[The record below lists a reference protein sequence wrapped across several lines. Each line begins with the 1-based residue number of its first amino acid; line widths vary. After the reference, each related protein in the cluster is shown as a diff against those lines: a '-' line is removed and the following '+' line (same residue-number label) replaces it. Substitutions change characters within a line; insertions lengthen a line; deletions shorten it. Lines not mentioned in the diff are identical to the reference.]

1 MPWPGGRGGLDLPP
15 RRLDGGRAPPP
26 PGKSPPPSAP
36 LVEAEAYAAAS
47 QLSATQPAPVR
58 RCGARGL
65 CSLIAPRALGPAA
78 STVAAR
84 PCTMHEALFY
94 YSSNSDRITI
104 YFR

>member
-1 MPWPGGRGGLDLPP
+1 MENGLDLPP

-26 PGKSPPPSAP
+26 PGKSPPPSVP
-36 LVEAEAYAAAS
+36 LAEAEADAAAS